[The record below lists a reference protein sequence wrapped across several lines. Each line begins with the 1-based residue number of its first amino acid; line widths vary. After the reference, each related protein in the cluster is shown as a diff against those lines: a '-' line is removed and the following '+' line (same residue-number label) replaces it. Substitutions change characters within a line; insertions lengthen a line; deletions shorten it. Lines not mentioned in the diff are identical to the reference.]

1 MLHLPVSNRGLLLS
15 ELICVLQT
23 APGLLLRIKLACAAL
38 PVTDLP
44 CAATL
49 LIYLSCGLLLLLL
62 LLPACTTLPLTPL
75 TVHLAAPVILLN
87 YKHVSLTTL
96 KNRSATWLLVMLVK
110 VVCLLLLWLSLQAA
124 QVFPVRLLLLLL
136 LVKLQWV
143 RLVWVLLQCICMH
156 VLTLLQL
163 SCCGHQV
170 RA

>member
-1 MLHLPVSNRGLLLS
+1 
-15 ELICVLQT
+15 
-23 APGLLLRIKLACAAL
+23 
-38 PVTDLP
+38 
-44 CAATL
+44 
-49 LIYLSCGLLLLLL
+49 
-62 LLPACTTLPLTPL
+62 
-75 TVHLAAPVILLN
+75 LAAPVILLN